1 MAAIDK
7 DDVKTV
13 ESLLDQGVSVN
24 CVSSKGEYSALT
36 MACRLDKP
44 KIVRVGQQ
52 RQSQRTHDAA
62 TAAARAR
69 RRHPPAR
76 QVRLDA
82 YDRGIASPA
91 PVSE

>member
-44 KIVRVGQQ
+44 KIVRVG
-52 RQSQRTHDAA
+52 SSGNCSEST
-62 TAAARAR
+62 RAVC
-69 RRHPPAR
+69 A
-76 QVRLDA
+76 
-82 YDRGIASPA
+82 
-91 PVSE
+91 